1 MWGDL
6 RLGSGP
12 RAHHTTTVYFAAM
25 KHASFFLALFLAAC
39 ASTPPPALS
48 QPGSPQFDIE
58 ATVLAAY
65 NVVSGPA
72 GRRDWRQFKELF
84 TPDGHI
90 VVDAKS
96 MTPDDFQKSVNDELQ
111 KTGLFE
117 RPVATRVD
125 VAGNIAQVWSRY
137 EARHATTDVQPF
149 AHGTRSFQLIKSGD
163 RWMIASI
170 LMQPE

>member
-1 MWGDL
+1 
-6 RLGSGP
+6 
-12 RAHHTTTVYFAAM
+12 M
-25 KHASFFLALFLAAC
+25 KRVSIFLALLLAAC
-39 ASTPPPALS
+39 ASTPPPALP
-48 QPGSPQFDIE
+48 QPGSAQFDIE

-72 GRRDWRQFKELF
+72 GRRDWKVFKELF
-84 TPDGHI
+84 TPDGRI
-90 VVDAKS
+90 VMNGQS

-125 VAGNIAQVWSRY
+125 VAGNIAHVWSRY
-137 EARHATTDVQPF
+137 EALHATTDAQPF
-149 AHGTRSFQLIKSGD
+149 ARGTRSFQLIKSGD
-163 RWMIASI
+163 RWMIVSI

>member
-1 MWGDL
+1 
-6 RLGSGP
+6 
-12 RAHHTTTVYFAAM
+12 M
-25 KHASFFLALFLAAC
+25 KGASIVLALLLAAC
-39 ASTPPPALS
+39 ASTPPALP
-48 QPGSPQFDIE
+48 QPGSPRFDVE

-84 TPDGHI
+84 TADGR
-90 VVDAKS
+90 VVVNGQS

-137 EARHATTDVQPF
+137 EARHATTDAQPF
-149 AHGTRSFQLIKSGD
+149 ARGTRGFQLIKNGD
-163 RWMIASI
+163 RWMILSI
-170 LMQPE
+170 MMQPE